1 MKNSYYFTVDV
12 TSNKKSNPEDLEST
26 INLLEADSKSSDLLE
41 PILNNISLNFQ
52 NYISINIEDE
62 EFPVNYSDQ
71 VEEICSLLE
80 KFLPGGC
87 TVDSRIEWGS
97 DMDDFNLL
105 WFRNKDSWEFSEVEN
120 DLRNYGES
128 DWYEDGYSEYDTKDS
143 YW

>member
-1 MKNSYYFTVDV
+1 MWEINRYIVIMKNSYYFTVDV
-12 TSNKKSNPEDLEST
+12 TSNKKSNPEDLESI

-87 TVDSRIEWGS
+87 TLDSRIE
-97 DMDDFNLL
+97 
-105 WFRNKDSWEFSEVEN
+105 
-120 DLRNYGES
+120 
-128 DWYEDGYSEYDTKDS
+128 
-143 YW
+143 